1 MSASDA
7 LSLLKPLRESLET
20 LRRMSLPVETRLAMQ
35 DALQSL
41 SQLQTLME
49 QNAEQAQ
56 LAALYQ
62 VSRTLGA
69 TLDLNEALAQVM
81 DAVIQLTHA
90 ERGFLMLRDA
100 DTGQLSVQAARN
112 YEQENLGTR
121 ELDISRTVVH
131 RVLQTGQGVVTTN
144 AQTDPRFAAQESVM
158 MFALRSILCTPL
170 RVAGRT
176 IGVIYVDNRGQ
187 TGLFS
192 QKDLDLLEA
201 LASQAAIAIENAR
214 LYTQTDQKLAQRV
227 AELETLAEFDQLLNS
242 NLAFE
247 RVLEV
252 ICEQAIQHTHA
263 HEGWI
268 ALLDED
274 RRILTVAQ
282 GSGAGKVLALNDVR
296 MAAALKERTTQQ
308 FLAGENSPARL
319 VAPILHGNKPIG
331 VVAVEHPLHFSETDA
346 EFLGRLSARAA
357 LAIENARLLDAV
369 QHANQ
374 EKSKFVSVVVHE
386 LRIPMTSIKGYT
398 DLMRQGAVGPVNE
411 MQLNFLN
418 VIRNNVERMATL
430 VSDLSDVSRIETGRL
445 KLEISAFALRPLID
459 EVQNS
464 LRQKMEEKQ
473 QVFTVEI
480 LEDFPKLYA
489 DSRRVVQ
496 ILTNLVS
503 NAWKYTPNGGSI
515 QVRVD
520 VAGAFGRVTVQDSG
534 IGISEADQRKL
545 FSQFFRSEDQAVR
558 EQQGWG
564 LGLSVTRSLV
574 EMMGGTMGFESVY
587 GKGSSFW
594 FTLPLASA

>member
-1 MSASDA
+1 MGASDA
-7 LSLLKPLRESLET
+7 LNLLKPLRESLET
-20 LRRMSLPVETRLAMQ
+20 LRRLSLPVETRLAMQ

-41 SQLQTLME
+41 SQLQTLLE

-56 LAALYQ
+56 LATLYQ
-62 VSRTLGA
+62 VSRTLGS

-131 RVLQTGQGVVTTN
+131 RVLQSGQGVVTTN

-170 RVAGRT
+170 RVAGRV
-176 IGVIYVDNRGQ
+176 IGVIYADNRGQ

-214 LYTQTDQKLAQRV
+214 LYTQTDQKLAQRL

-242 NLAFE
+242 NLALE

-252 ICEQAIQHTHA
+252 IYQQALQHTHA
-263 HEGWI
+263 YEGWI
-268 ALLDED
+268 ALFDEERKMLKVVHGKDNGKMLDP
-274 RRILTVAQ
+274 Q
-282 GSGAGKVLALNDVR
+282 DVCVT
-296 MAAALKERTTQQ
+296 AALKERVTQQ
-308 FLAGENSPARL
+308 FIAGENSPAQL
-319 VAPILHGNKPIG
+319 VAPILHGGKPIG
-331 VVAVEHPLHFSETDA
+331 VVAVEHPLHFSQADA
-346 EFLGRLSARAA
+346 EFLGRLTARAA
-357 LAIENARLLDAV
+357 LAIENSRLIDAV
-369 QHANQ
+369 QRANQ

-418 VIRNNVERMATL
+418 VIRTNVERMATL
-430 VSDLSDVSRIETGRL
+430 VSDLSDISRIETGRL
-445 KLEISAFALRPLID
+445 KLENSMFALRPLVD

-473 QVFTVEI
+473 QTFAVEI
-480 LEDFPKLYA
+480 SADFPKLYA

-515 QVRVD
+515 WLRAE
-520 VAGAFGRVTVQDSG
+520 VAGNFGRVTVQDSG
-534 IGISEADQRKL
+534 IGIHEADQRKL
-545 FSQFFRSEDQAVR
+545 FSQFFRSEDPAVR

-574 EMMGGTMGFESVY
+574 EMMSGQMGFESVY
-587 GKGSSFW
+587 GKGSTFW
-594 FTLPLASA
+594 FTLPLASV